1 MFFILLHYVLL
12 LVRDIYFII
21 WNAVIYN
28 EYRAR
33 VIVFNATF
41 NAVRKLIGTETKSIP
56 VTYTYTT
63 VHFPGWEQAL

>member
-1 MFFILLHYVLL
+1 MFFTLLHYVLL

-56 VTYTYTT
+56 VTYTYTA